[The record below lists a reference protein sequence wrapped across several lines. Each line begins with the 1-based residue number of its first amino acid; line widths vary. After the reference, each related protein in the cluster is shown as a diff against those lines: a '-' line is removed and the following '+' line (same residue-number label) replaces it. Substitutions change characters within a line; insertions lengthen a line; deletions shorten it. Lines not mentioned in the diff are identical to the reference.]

1 MLNGYGIL
9 SHYCRMGPG
18 VSVSVSKKILS
29 SEMISWKHENGIVF
43 CNRLM
48 MAEVGIFSLIFL
60 LQFNK
65 ESDSSTFNSASASSQ
80 LSLQTSVESA
90 ATISLS
96 NVKRKQTQL

>member
-1 MLNGYGIL
+1 MLNGYGVL
-9 SHYCRMGPG
+9 FHNRGLGPG
-18 VSVSVSKKILS
+18 VSVSIKILS
-29 SEMISWKHENGIVF
+29 SEMIPWKHENGIVF

-48 MAEVGIFSLIFL
+48 MAEVGIFSFIFQ
-60 LQFNK
+60 LQFNI
-65 ESDSSTFNSASASSQ
+65 ESDSSTLNSASASSQ